1 MKPYFEMNQRVTV
14 INHFYS
20 HKTEGVV
27 VEVGKTICKVA
38 FPHRIDGAS
47 GTKDVRTFILRSGK
61 ELNQGGVAAHLYTI
75 KALNSF

>member
-1 MKPYFEMNQRVTV
+1 MKTYFEMNQRVTV

-38 FPHRIDGAS
+38 FPHRIDT

-61 ELNQGGVAAHLYTI
+61 EFNHGGVAAHLYTI